1 MKYYL
6 LVIAAVSFLTY
17 ISCGS
22 GSGSGSVP
30 LAPFADGCIQC
41 NSKTNERCA
50 TDPVTLLNRNCSD
63 GSSNCYSRIVG
74 ELSPKCL
81 TNFEFNKF
89 KCFSDGYTIR
99 GCAAD
104 LDNATRATCNNELVC
119 QICTFSEGCNR
130 NTFPLSRAQCLQCS
144 GNSTWSVCAKET
156 YSLASICPIYKFGDQ
171 CYIRN
176 SNRTVDGSF
185 QRGCLS
191 SARAQKQCV
200 KDGNC
205 FTCEGRGCN
214 FLAANDT
221 QIPLARDS
229 AVQVALTFSLMIAG
243 LLVAGR
249 A

>member
-22 GSGSGSVP
+22 PVAVP

-41 NSKTNERCA
+41 NSRTNERCA
-50 TDPVTLLNRNCSD
+50 TDPVSLLNRNCSD
-63 GSSNCYSRIVG
+63 GSSNCYSRV
-74 ELSPKCL
+74 L
-81 TNFEFNKF
+81 
-89 KCFSDGYTIR
+89 DGYTIR
-99 GCAAD
+99 GCAVD
-104 LDNATRATCNNELVC
+104 LDNKTRAACNNELVC
-119 QICTFSEGCNR
+119 QVCTFSEGCNR
-130 NTFPLSRAQCLQCS
+130 NIFPLSRAQCLQCS
-144 GNSTWSVCAKET
+144 GNSTSSVCANET

-185 QRGCLS
+185 QRGCLT
-191 SARAQKQCV
+191 SAQANKQCV

-214 FLAANDT
+214 FLAANDPL
-221 QIPLARDS
+221 IPLARDS
-229 AVQVALTFSLMIAG
+229 AVQAALSVFLLIAG

>member
-17 ISCGS
+17 ISC
-22 GSGSGSVP
+22 
-30 LAPFADGCIQC
+30 DGCIQC

-63 GSSNCYSRIVG
+63 GSSNCYSRIV
-74 ELSPKCL
+74 
-81 TNFEFNKF
+81 
-89 KCFSDGYTIR
+89 DGYTIR

>member
-17 ISCGS
+17 ISC
-22 GSGSGSVP
+22 
-30 LAPFADGCIQC
+30 DGCIQC

-50 TDPVTLLNRNCSD
+50 TDPLSLLNRNCSD
-63 GSSNCYSRIVG
+63 GSSNCYSRVV
-74 ELSPKCL
+74 
-81 TNFEFNKF
+81 
-89 KCFSDGYTIR
+89 DGYTIR

-104 LDNATRATCNNELVC
+104 LDNATRSTCNNELVC
-119 QICTFSEGCNR
+119 QTCTFSEGCNR
-130 NTFPLSRAQCLQCS
+130 NLFPLSRAQCLQCS
-144 GNSTWSVCAKET
+144 GNSTWSVCANET
-156 YSLASICPIYKFGDQ
+156 YKLASICPIYKFGDQ

-185 QRGCLS
+185 QRGCLT
-191 SARAQKQCV
+191 SARANKQCV
-200 KDGNC
+200 KDGHC

-221 QIPLARDS
+221 LIPLARDS
-229 AVQVALTFSLMIAG
+229 AVQVALSVSLLIVG

-249 A
+249 V